1 MYWEIVWTC
10 SEYAGR
16 AMERI
21 NLEVNEQNLQAL
33 ANRLQE
39 TLSLEK
45 QIRKDGKR
53 MTFSLLKHLKV
64 FV

>member
-1 MYWEIVWTC
+1 MYWEIIWTC
-10 SEYAGR
+10 SEYASR

>member
-10 SEYAGR
+10 SEYASR